1 MIRQWVRT
9 KESPEFASGFVF
21 FEEMPKTNQGVF
33 HFPGKLLHLSLET
46 AHEKRENV
54 TVGDWF

>member
-9 KESPEFASGFVF
+9 KESPEFASGFVL

-33 HFPGKLLHLSLET
+33 IDGESYDIYHLKPLT
-46 AHEKRENV
+46 KNARM
-54 TVGDWF
+54 